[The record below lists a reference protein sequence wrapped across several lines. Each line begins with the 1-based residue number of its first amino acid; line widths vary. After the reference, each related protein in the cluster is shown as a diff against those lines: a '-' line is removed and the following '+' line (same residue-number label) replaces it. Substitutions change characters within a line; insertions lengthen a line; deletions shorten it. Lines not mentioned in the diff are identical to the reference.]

1 MTRVLRVGL
10 TGGSAC
16 GKTTV
21 AGFLEKLGAVII
33 DADAVAR
40 RLLEPGGAAFDATV
54 REFGDSILDPRGTI
68 DRKRL
73 ARIVFSDPE
82 RRRRLEA
89 IIHPRIAVEEDRM
102 ARRLQREATPRIL
115 VTDAA
120 LLVETGAWRRY
131 DALIVVHCRPQTQM
145 MRLTTGKGLSR
156 AEADMRLRAQW
167 PTEDKIRHADF
178 TIDTDRDPGST
189 RKEVETVFAALRRK
203 LESGPAN
210 GRDR

>member
-1 MTRVLRVGL
+1 MSRVLRVGL

-21 AGFLEKLGAVII
+21 ARFLEDLGTAVI

-40 RLLEPGGAAFDATV
+40 RLLEPDGAAFEEV
-54 REFGDSILDPRGTI
+54 LREFGDSIRGPDGTI

-73 ARIVFSDPE
+73 AQLVFSDPA
-82 RRRRLEA
+82 RRKRLES

-102 ARRLQREATPRIL
+102 VRLLRRDPAAQIL

-131 DALIVVHCRPQTQM
+131 DALIVVHCHRDTQID
-145 MRLTTGKGLSR
+145 RLTTGKGLSR
-156 AEADMRLRAQW
+156 SEAEMRLAAQW
-167 PTEDKIRHADF
+167 SNEDKIRHADF
-178 TIDTDRDPGST
+178 SIDTDRDREDT
-189 RKEVETVFAALRRK
+189 RKEVREVFAALRKK
-203 LESGPAN
+203 LGDEPPRA
-210 GRDR
+210 RDR

>member
-1 MTRVLRVGL
+1 MARVLRVGL

-21 AGFLEKLGAVII
+21 ARFLEDLGAVVI

-40 RLLEPGGAAFDATV
+40 RLLEPDGAAFQEVLRA
-54 REFGDSILDPRGTI
+54 FGDSIRGPDGTI

-73 ARIVFSDPE
+73 AGVVFSDPE
-82 RRRRLEA
+82 RRQRLEA

-102 ARRLQREATPRIL
+102 ARRLRRETTPRIL

-131 DALIVVHCRPQTQM
+131 DALLVVHCRRDTQID
-145 MRLTTGKGLSR
+145 RLTTGKGLSPSE
-156 AEADMRLRAQW
+156 AEMRLAAQW
-167 PTEDKIRHADF
+167 SNEDKIRHADF
-178 TIDTDRDPGST
+178 SIDTDRVREDT
-189 RKEVETVFAALRRK
+189 RNEVREVFAALRKQVGGETPR
-203 LESGPAN
+203 